1 MNLTGIG
8 RRWFFIGSSV
18 LAILGNILGAAA
30 QNINMLIACN
40 TINGLAAAGQL
51 SFSVVLGEL
60 VPNKSRGTFNA
71 IVLSTS
77 VPFAVFG
84 PPIARAFYEKT
95 SLTFRWSYI
104 LGVSVMRQ

>member
-1 MNLTGIG
+1 
-8 RRWFFIGSSV
+8 
-18 LAILGNILGAAA
+18 
-30 QNINMLIACN
+30 MLIATNC
-40 TINGLAAAGQL
+40 INGIAAAGQL

-60 VPNKSRGTFNA
+60 VPNKQRGIFNA

-84 PPIARAFYEKT
+84 PPVARAFYENT

-104 LGVSVMRQ
+104 LGVSGMSN